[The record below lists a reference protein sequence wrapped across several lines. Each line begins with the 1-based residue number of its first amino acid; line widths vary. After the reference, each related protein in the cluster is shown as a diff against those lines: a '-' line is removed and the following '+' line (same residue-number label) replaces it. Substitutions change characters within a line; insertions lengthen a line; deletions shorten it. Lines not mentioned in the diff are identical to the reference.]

1 MVTNIN
7 GMKDVLISVIS
18 PVYGASALLEELIQ
32 RIEASVK
39 KITDSYEIILVEDQG
54 PDDSWE
60 IIKNACSTNSKIVG
74 IRHSR
79 NFGQQYALNCGLD
92 HARGE
97 WVVTLDCDLQDRPE
111 EIPAMFKKAQQG
123 YDIVLASRQ
132 NRRDDFLKKLYSRAF
147 YRLLSYLTDTYQ
159 DASIA
164 NYALYNRKVVEALKS
179 MNDYYR
185 YYPTMIQWVGFRLV
199 KMEIQHAEREDGKK
213 SSYNFRKRL
222 RLAFETIISFS
233 DKPLRL
239 TVKLGILISVLSALF
254 ALTLVVRYFIIDT
267 DVSGWTS
274 TFLSLWFLSGLMI
287 TILGMVGIY
296 VGKIFENV
304 KNRPSY
310 IAGERLNYTSEKQK
324 HE

>member
-1 MVTNIN
+1 M
-7 GMKDVLISVIS
+7 ISVIS
-18 PVYGASALLEELIQ
+18 PVYGAAALLEELVK
-32 RIEASVK
+32 RIETSVK

-60 IIKNACSTNSKIVG
+60 KIRRICRENPNVVG

-111 EIPAMFKKAQQG
+111 EIIKMYGKAQEG
-123 YDIVLASRQ
+123 YDIVLASRR
-132 NRRDDFLKKLYSRAF
+132 NRRDDLLKKLYSRAF
-147 YRLLSYLTDTYQ
+147 YSVLSYLTDTHQ

-164 NYALYNRKVVEALKS
+164 NFALYHHKVVDALKS
-179 MNDYYR
+179 MHDYYR
-185 YYPTMIQWVGFRLV
+185 YYPTMIQWVGFRLT
-199 KMEIQHAEREDGKK
+199 KLEIQHAGREDGKK
-213 SSYNFRKRL
+213 SSYNFKKRL
-222 RLAFETIISFS
+222 TLAFNTIISFS

-239 TVKLGILISVLSALF
+239 TVKLGILISVISALF
-254 ALTLVVRYFIIDT
+254 ALALVIRYFT
-267 DVSGWTS
+267 VESEVSGWTS

-304 KNRPSY
+304 KDRPTY
-310 IAGERLNYTSEKQK
+310 IVGEKLNYEQNHK
-324 HE
+324 EA